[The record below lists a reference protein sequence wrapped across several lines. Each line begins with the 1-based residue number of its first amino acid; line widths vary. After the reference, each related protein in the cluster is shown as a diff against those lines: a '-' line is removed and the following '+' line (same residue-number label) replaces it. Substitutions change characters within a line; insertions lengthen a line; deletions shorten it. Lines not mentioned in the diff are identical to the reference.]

1 VGQKPDR
8 DVVDEQES
16 EPLKVQE
23 KDRKEKEFGPEHPDA
38 LSRMANLVVT
48 YNQQKRRKKT
58 EKLGLPVLGS
68 SSECSSVTANL
79 RLWCT
84 SLRR

>member
-8 DVVDEQES
+8 DVVDEHEF

-23 KDRKEKEFGPEHPDA
+23 KDRKEKEFGPEHPDT

-48 YNQQKRRKKT
+48 YNQ
-58 EKLGLPVLGS
+58 E
-68 SSECSSVTANL
+68 ED
-79 RLWCT
+79 
-84 SLRR
+84 